1 MNVKKEKLI
10 IVVFI
15 VLVVILSLFVL
26 YKNNI
31 FDNDSSYKM
40 VKILDYYENKYN
52 GNATHIVET
61 EKYYIFEHKVDNSI
75 RTFLYDKS
83 GNDVTKSV
91 LGVDN
96 IDYISY
102 TDDGYNYVVR
112 TVDNKYGLF
121 DKDFN
126 ELININDLVIQET
139 GNKNYFIIGNKYDLQ
154 GWNVID
160 NVGVYDKNGKLVI
173 PREYE
178 TIRYASSYFDI
189 DKVWFYAKKDGKY
202 GIIDNENKV
211 IIPFEYDR
219 FDSKVSIGL
228 GEIFDSNNKDYFILY
243 KNGKYGMVDINNKT
257 IIDFDKNTLFYN
269 KYANV
274 VIEKIYDN
282 YKVIKLNVYNL
293 NGELKKEFELNNKM
307 NANFDAYY
315 YKVGHINL
323 VLYDDSF
330 IYVLNKDLEL
340 EKYIRPASTGYGM
353 NTELYLSGDKIYLK
367 GNDEKYKIYK
377 SSDNS
382 LLDDNEYS
390 LLINNY
396 ITDIKGFTLC
406 NNTTKLCG
414 IIGYDGNNILDFNY
428 NSGSYDL
435 LHKKNEL
442 INFEYDENKKKYD
455 IKKYN
460 YTGNCID
467 DNKNY
472 FIRDN
477 IIKVDNTIYNMNCE
491 LITNDVTNFVVLS
504 DSLIITEKFEDNT
517 HNTHKIYN
525 INTLKLADIKNE
537 DNAII
542 TNTPIGKTVNGDPIV
557 VTNMGTYKIVI
568 NN

>member
-189 DKVWFYAKKDGKY
+189 DNVWCVQFVCSSFSPYAFVIYKEHINDVSAGGGVFDGSFA
-202 GIIDNENKV
+202 GTFNSGMLLLTTLPDV
-211 IIPFEYDR
+211 MP
-219 FDSKVSIGL
+219 
-228 GEIFDSNNKDYFILY
+228 NNKKLKVERDR
-243 KNGKYGMVDINNKT
+243 KKYH
-257 IIDFDKNTLFYN
+257 
-269 KYANV
+269 
-274 VIEKIYDN
+274 
-282 YKVIKLNVYNL
+282 IK
-293 NGELKKEFELNNKM
+293 NKM
-307 NANFDAYY
+307 
-315 YKVGHINL
+315 
-323 VLYDDSF
+323 
-330 IYVLNKDLEL
+330 
-340 EKYIRPASTGYGM
+340 
-353 NTELYLSGDKIYLK
+353 
-367 GNDEKYKIYK
+367 
-377 SSDNS
+377 
-382 LLDDNEYS
+382 
-390 LLINNY
+390 
-396 ITDIKGFTLC
+396 
-406 NNTTKLCG
+406 
-414 IIGYDGNNILDFNY
+414 
-428 NSGSYDL
+428 
-435 LHKKNEL
+435 KK
-442 INFEYDENKKKYD
+442 
-455 IKKYN
+455 
-460 YTGNCID
+460 
-467 DNKNY
+467 
-472 FIRDN
+472 
-477 IIKVDNTIYNMNCE
+477 
-491 LITNDVTNFVVLS
+491 
-504 DSLIITEKFEDNT
+504 
-517 HNTHKIYN
+517 
-525 INTLKLADIKNE
+525 
-537 DNAII
+537 
-542 TNTPIGKTVNGDPIV
+542 
-557 VTNMGTYKIVI
+557 
-568 NN
+568 